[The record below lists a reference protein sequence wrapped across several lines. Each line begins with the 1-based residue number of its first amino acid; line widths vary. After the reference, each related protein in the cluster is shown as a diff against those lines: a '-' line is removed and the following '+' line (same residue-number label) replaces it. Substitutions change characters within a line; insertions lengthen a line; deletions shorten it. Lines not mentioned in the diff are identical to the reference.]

1 MKRRDFSISAA
12 ATVATPVLLG
22 ASGNTWAQGASPA
35 FQQGRDYFQLKNP
48 VAVDAPADR
57 LEVIEFFWYSC
68 GHCNAFEPV
77 LEEWLKTAPKNISFR
92 RIPVIFRPTFI
103 PEQKLYF
110 TLEAM
115 DKVEALHAKVFRTV
129 HVEKRQLNTDDAIAK
144 WAKEQGLDTKQFA
157 ATYSSFGVANKV
169 RRAKELQDAYGVEG
183 VPSIGIGGKY
193 YTDGTAAKGMKNAL
207 AIVEYFAAK
216 AKV

>member
-1 MKRRDFSISAA
+1 MKRRDFSLSAA
-12 ATVATPVLLG
+12 ATMATPVLLS
-22 ASGNTWAQGASPA
+22 ASGSTWAQGASPA
-35 FQQGRDYFQLKNP
+35 FQQGRDYFQLKKP
-48 VAVDAPADR
+48 VAVDTPADR

-68 GHCNAFEPV
+68 GHCNDFEPL
-77 LEEWLKTAPKNISFR
+77 LEEWLKKAPKNISFR

-110 TLEAM
+110 TLETM
-115 DKVEALHAKVFRTV
+115 GKVDALHAKVFRAV
-129 HVEKRQLNTDDAIAK
+129 HTEKRQLNTDDAIAK
-144 WAKEQGLDTKQFA
+144 WAKEQGLDTKEFA

-183 VPSIGIGGKY
+183 VPSVGIGGKY
-193 YTDGTAAKGMKNAL
+193 YTDGTAAKGMKNVL

-216 AKV
+216 V